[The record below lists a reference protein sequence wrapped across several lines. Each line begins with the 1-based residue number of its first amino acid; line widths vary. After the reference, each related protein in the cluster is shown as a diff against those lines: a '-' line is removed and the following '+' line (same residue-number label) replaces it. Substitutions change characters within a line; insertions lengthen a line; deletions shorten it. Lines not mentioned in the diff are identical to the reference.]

1 VDVDGA
7 EDSGVGR
14 RDASRLGRQRGRR
27 SVEWIGHLDEAR
39 AELATAVA
47 MLREMGMAF
56 WLPEA
61 EAELARCDE
70 PLTSTSA

>member
-1 VDVDGA
+1 LLPGDGCLRPA
-7 EDSGVGR
+7 VRIGPSDLDRRVGR
-14 RDASRLGRQRGRR
+14 SK
-27 SVEWIGHLDEAR
+27 EAR

-61 EAELARCDE
+61 EKELAE
-70 PLTSTSA
+70 AVG